1 MSNTNKEFDYFNIAG
16 ELQAKSY
23 QFSVLGLTAMQNCV
37 YSSEELALRHIENLI
52 NDLEGYKESL
62 KKKIAERN
70 EQEKEARLRAK
81 YEEGWRQ

>member
-23 QFSVLGLTAMQNCV
+23 QFNALGLIAMQNCV
-37 YSSEELALRHIENLI
+37 YSSEALALRHIENLI

-62 KKKIAERN
+62 KKKIAEQD
-70 EQEKEARLRAK
+70 EQAKEARLRAK
-81 YEEGWRQ
+81 YEEGWR